1 MDASAVLALV
11 TGIIGFV
18 GFGSVSVSCFIGK
31 YKLIGLGTIWGTL
44 ALFYGFVLA
53 LVIYDLTSV

>member
-11 TGIIGFV
+11 ASTIGFL
-18 GFGSVSVSCFIGK
+18 GLGSVSVSCFIGK
-31 YKLIGLGTIWGTL
+31 YKLIGLGILWGIL

-53 LVIYDLTSV
+53 LVIYELSNV